1 MLPDAVVVNRVG
13 MPLDEF
19 MAEMERSPFELIDGE
34 KKQIMSSVF
43 DHMMVV
49 HALNLAFTLYLL
61 HNPIGMA
68 FVEGTF
74 VLPDVMTTNWV
85 KGSRIPDMMFVG
97 NDKFNAYL
105 ASPFARPG
113 APFAMIPDLTIEVIS
128 PTDMYSDVD
137 RKVALYLQDGV
148 QAVWV
153 IDPQQKTATVHLANQ
168 TSLRLSGDAVLT
180 GGDVLP
186 GFELKLSDV
195 FAQR

>member
-1 MLPDAVVVNRVG
+1 MLSDAVVVNRVG

-19 MAEMERSPFELIDGE
+19 MAEMERAPFELIDGE
-34 KKQIMSSVF
+34 KKQIMSGVF

-49 HALNLAFTLYLL
+49 HALNLAFTLYLI

-97 NDKFNAYL
+97 KDKFNAYL
-105 ASPFARPG
+105 ESPFARPG
-113 APFAMIPDLTIEVIS
+113 APFAVIPDLAIEVVS
-128 PTDMYSDVD
+128 PTDKFDDVD
-137 RKVALYLQDGV
+137 KKIALYLQDGV
-148 QAVWV
+148 QMIWV
-153 IDPQQKTATVHLANQ
+153 INPQQKTAGVYLTHQ
-168 TSLRLSGDAVLT
+168 TLRLSGDATLT

-186 GFELKLSDV
+186 GFELKLREL
-195 FAQR
+195 FATIS